1 MVDQIS
7 PSVAVVGVGVMG
19 GAIATRLLDTGATV
33 IVFDRDDMKTRALTE
48 KGARAAASAAEAA
61 RGTPFVI
68 TSLNSAKI
76 VESAVFGPEGV
87 ASTAN
92 ADTLLIDMSSI
103 DPDSTRALAARF
115 RETTGGR
122 WIDCPLSGGA
132 PGALSGR
139 LTVMAGGDDA
149 DFERARAVMSRLTA
163 NYTLMGPIGAGQA
176 TKLVNQV
183 LCAIQFQAVAEA
195 IALAE
200 RAGVNAERIPAG
212 ARRRTRRLAH
222 PAGVRREDGPP
233 RLRADRQARQHAQGS
248 RWRSGSGAGDADGA
262 ARHRDRRRDP
272 PCAGSGRAWR
282 RGQRGTDAPVRR
294 RPATIRPVLEKG
306 RNTALVRRCML
317 SITYR
322 QRYFSGFG
330 NVLGDPGKHS
340 APDPLSQ
347 RG

>member
-48 KGARAAASAAEAA
+48 KGARAVASAAEAA

-149 DFERARAVMSRLTA
+149 DFERARAVMRRLTA

-200 RAGVNAERIPAG
+200 RAGVNAERIPAALAG
-212 ARRRTRRLAH
+212 GRANSRILQEFGAKMARRDYAPTGRLDNMLKDLDGVQALARATLTAL
-222 PAGVRREDGPP
+222 PATAIVAEVH
-233 RLRADRQARQHAQGS
+233 RALIAAGLGGADNAELMRQF
-248 RWRSGSGAGDADGA
+248 
-262 ARHRDRRRDP
+262 
-272 PCAGSGRAWR
+272 
-282 RGQRGTDAPVRR
+282 DAPRDNSS
-294 RPATIRPVLEKG
+294 RP
-306 RNTALVRRCML
+306 
-317 SITYR
+317 
-322 QRYFSGFG
+322 
-330 NVLGDPGKHS
+330 
-340 APDPLSQ
+340 
-347 RG
+347 

>member
-48 KGARAAASAAEAA
+48 KGARAVASAAQAA

-139 LTVMAGGDDA
+139 LTVVAGGDDA
-149 DFERARAVMSRLTA
+149 DFERARAVMRRLTA

-212 ARRRTRRLAH
+212 LAGGRADSRILQEFGAKMARRDYAPTGRLDNMLKDLDGVQALARATLTAL
-222 PAGVRREDGPP
+222 PATAIVAEVH
-233 RLRADRQARQHAQGS
+233 RALIAAGLGGADNAELMRQF
-248 RWRSGSGAGDADGA
+248 
-262 ARHRDRRRDP
+262 
-272 PCAGSGRAWR
+272 
-282 RGQRGTDAPVRR
+282 DAPRDNSS
-294 RPATIRPVLEKG
+294 RP
-306 RNTALVRRCML
+306 
-317 SITYR
+317 
-322 QRYFSGFG
+322 
-330 NVLGDPGKHS
+330 
-340 APDPLSQ
+340 
-347 RG
+347 